1 MRKLNPKSDLAL
13 FYKAA
18 NPLYVAHRNKVKS
31 DWVEWR
37 LVDHLKRDFKLSIIM
52 RATKV
57 SAVFEY
63 RYIKQ

>member
-13 FYKAA
+13 FHKAA
-18 NPLYVAHRNKVKS
+18 NPLFVENRNKMKT

-37 LVDHLKRDFKLSIIM
+37 LVDHSKRDFKLSIKM

-63 RYIKQ
+63 K